1 MADFENNIWI
11 LTHFGP
17 AILRCYVE
25 AESWMV
31 VGMLSACWACRLH
44 VRSVGSH
51 LVSPASWA
59 GPAAPAAGR
68 CGAVWSLI
76 PFVCKFKRFLSRL
89 LYCVLLTKA
98 TNSVKPFLYLS
109 LSILIINNNGL
120 KASNN
125 DLKPLCPHLL
135 LYHLEGNL
143 LNTSLFYL
151 CSGKVQWLSIVLRY
165 GSGSGSGQLL

>member
-1 MADFENNIWI
+1 MWRILKTTFEFWLISARRYCDAMLKLRAGWWWECSQHAGRAAS
-11 LTHFGP
+11 TSGP
-17 AILRCYVE
+17 L
-25 AESWMV
+25 
-31 VGMLSACWACRLH
+31 
-44 VRSVGSH
+44 VRISYLPH
-51 LVSPASWA
+51 LER
-59 GPAAPAAGR
+59 GPAAGR